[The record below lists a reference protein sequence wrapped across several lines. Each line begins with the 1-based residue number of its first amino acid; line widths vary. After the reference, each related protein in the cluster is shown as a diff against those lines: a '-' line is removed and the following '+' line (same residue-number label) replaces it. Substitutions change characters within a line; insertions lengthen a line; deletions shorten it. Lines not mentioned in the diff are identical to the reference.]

1 MQPLWTQGSLLMVA
15 DVSFAAFVPR
25 CLPEN
30 AGLGNERQESIPA
43 KVVATIVD
51 LRHTCGRGSCV
62 RARAERKYPC
72 STSSCSLSDPSEQD

>member
-1 MQPLWTQGSLLMVA
+1 MLMVA
-15 DVSFAAFVPR
+15 AESFAAFVPR

-62 RARAERKYPC
+62 RARVEINYTC
-72 STSSCSLSDPSEQD
+72 CTSSCSLSDPSEQD